1 MSCLSAHSEGTKA
14 RRTGIEYFGVD
25 EQTGILSITETWQSC
40 QGDEA
45 QCVDMTPPDTSC
57 GRSIIQPQVGVGFR
71 CEINRL

>member
-1 MSCLSAHSEGTKA
+1 M
-14 RRTGIEYFGVD
+14 D
-25 EQTGILSITETWQSC
+25 EQLNVLFITETWQSC